1 MSPRHRYDAL
11 KISTAALL
19 DPEIAKPIPSAVLSS
34 TPDPGLTAF
43 AQLGLYRLDGSR
55 ALVSLF
61 DRKNQHIVA
70 EALRATP
77 LNLSEDHLDLL
88 WLCGTAVPRATSIC
102 EHVIAGP
109 PGLHTIP
116 GKNTGNAPEDLPVS
130 VVLDLDE
137 DERFCNIQDPH
148 KRFYIGVPIRSPAGI
163 NIGVY
168 CIFDDKPRRH
178 VTKVE
183 IQFIRDMSRTIM
195 DYLEAKRSHEC
206 YRREE
211 RMVRGLG
218 SFVEGKATLSN
229 WSQSSNPSSFQ
240 DIPGVQEGS
249 LNKRLRGKQKPPK
262 LFTGDSRAQSK
273 VRPSPPE
280 RAVTPLDTRRA
291 KNKPTS
297 GHKPRLSSADILQG
311 DVEGVFSKASNI
323 IRESLEV
330 AGVLYLDASIRTF
343 GGLIGQEMS
352 SPAVLRKLSS
362 DESASSSDEIPSSHS
377 GENADGTCCKV
388 LGYSTSENSSVNGDQ
403 AVDPLT
409 TLPEKLLHYLLQRY
423 PHGRI
428 YNMEADVVP
437 LSDFSAADLTLSFKR
452 KGSPSITI
460 NQRGATNGQPGRPK
474 SRQTITALLARL
486 FPGAR
491 SVAFVPLWDSQ
502 RNRWFAGS
510 FVWTRTPTRIF
521 TPENELSYLKVY
533 GLTIMA
539 EVTRL
544 HIKAADKT
552 KMDVLGSISHELRS
566 PLHGVVGAVEL
577 LRQTSL
583 DGSQEKILRT
593 IQISSRTLLDTI
605 DHLLDYG
612 KMNGLIKSAKLERS
626 NSAARLARSQGRGD
640 PTAPVPDAPGLH
652 VQLDRLAEEVV
663 ESVLAGYGYLH
674 MADTTNMI
682 MDSDLSSHKSSL
694 RPGKGD
700 VSPMDDQQPHSS
712 DPQAVQIY
720 LDIETAVSWSFLMH
734 PGAFRRI
741 IMNLFGNSLKF
752 TKAGFIRVH
761 LRQESLGP
769 DKLAPGF
776 GRILLTVTDTG
787 KGISEDYLR
796 NQLFTPFAQEDQF
809 APGTGLGLSLVRQVV
824 LGLGGE
830 IQVESK
836 LGHGTAV
843 TVSLPLPVGQGTDDE
858 ETSFEETVQ
867 ELAGLTVALHGS
879 GQTDTTPESGAGNKT
894 DNQQWDDRSQQLQLI
909 ENICRGW
916 LKMRVLSDV
925 DAQDSTPDFI
935 ISTSEPLPDQFADNE
950 TWDPASCPHIF
961 VHGSPS
967 VAQSSTSQRRMPA
980 FFEVISQPLG
990 PRKLAKS
997 LSDSR
1002 RKWKEAQ
1009 QAAQKVAASTTDV
1022 PAEKPL
1028 LTSTP
1033 SQTAELTAILR
1044 VAGIIGESTKLT
1056 STAEPATGLRKESLI
1071 DNAVMSK
1078 PATPAVPSQV
1088 DGPATSRKSVLIV
1101 DDNPI
1106 NRKILAA
1113 YMKRIDQPHHMATNG
1128 LEALEMYQGSPSE
1141 YSCILTADIS
1151 MPVMDG
1157 LECSRRA
1164 REFERARQLRPCKII
1179 ALTGLSGTLVQQDAF
1194 ASGVDVF
1201 LTRPVTLKSVVDT
1214 LEELGVR

>member
-1 MSPRHRYDAL
+1 EAARERETFKYDAL
-11 KISTAALL
+11 EISTAALL
-19 DPEIAKPIPSAVLSS
+19 DPEAAKPIPSAVLSS

-77 LNLSEDHLDLL
+77 LNLDEDQLDLL

-102 EHVIAGP
+102 EHVLAGP
-109 PGLHTIP
+109 AASLTIP
-116 GKNTGNAPEDLPVS
+116 GNITGNAPSDLPVS

-137 DERFCNIQDPH
+137 DERFCDIKDTQ

-168 CIFDDKPRRH
+168 CIFDDKPRQH
-178 VTKVE
+178 VSPVE

-249 LNKRLRGKQKPPK
+249 LNKRLRTGHRRTQRPVAAKSRERDSTKPTAHDINASATSRT
-262 LFTGDSRAQSK
+262 LSTGTKTVPAYGHRP
-273 VRPSPPE
+273 RPSS
-280 RAVTPLDTRRA
+280 AVV
-291 KNKPTS
+291 
-297 GHKPRLSSADILQG
+297 LQE
-311 DVEGVFSKASNI
+311 DVESVFSKASNI
-323 IRESLEV
+323 IRESIEV
-330 AGVLYLDASIRTF
+330 AGVVYLDASIRTF

-352 SPAVLRKLSS
+352 SPSVLGKASS
-362 DESASSSDEIPSSHS
+362 DDSSSDEIPSSHT
-377 GENADGTCCKV
+377 GDTPEATCCKV
-388 LGYSTSENSSVNGDQ
+388 LGYSTSQSSSVNGDE
-403 AVDPLT
+403 AGSPLT
-409 TLPEKLLHYLLQRY
+409 TFPEKFLHYLLQRY
-423 PHGRI
+423 PHGKI
-428 YNMEADVVP
+428 YNMEADVIP
-437 LSDFSAADLTLSFKR
+437 LSDHAASELTLSFRR
-452 KGSPSITI
+452 KGSDLSNNPK
-460 NQRGATNGQPGRPK
+460 GVTNGGIGRP
-474 SRQTITALLARL
+474 RARHTIASLLARL

-491 SVAFVPLWDSQ
+491 SVAFVPLWDAQ

-510 FVWTRTPTRIF
+510 FAWTRTPTRIF

-544 HIKAADKT
+544 YIKAADKT

-566 PLHGVVGAVEL
+566 PLHGVVGAAEL
-577 LRQTSL
+577 LRQTQL

-612 KMNGLIKSAKLERS
+612 KMNGLIKSAKLETANSTTRFHNQQGS
-626 NSAARLARSQGRGD
+626 KSAATGAAGM
-640 PTAPVPDAPGLH
+640 P

-663 ESVLAGYGYLH
+663 ESVLAGYKYMH
-674 MADTTNMI
+674 MADTANMTL
-682 MDSDLSSHKSSL
+682 DPGLSNHRSSWPL
-694 RPGKGD
+694 AKGD
-700 VSPMDDQQPHSS
+700 NFAHRHASDQAHGADSE
-712 DPQAVQIY
+712 AVQIY
-720 LDIETAVSWSFLMH
+720 LDIEPAPSWSFLML

-761 LRQESLGP
+761 LSQESPAKGS
-769 DKLAPGF
+769 AQHVPGISN
-776 GRILLTVTDTG
+776 ILLTVSDSG
-787 KGISEDYLR
+787 KGISEEYLR
-796 NQLFTPFAQEDQF
+796 NQLYTPFAQEDHF

-824 LGLGGE
+824 AALGGE
-830 IQVESK
+830 IHVSSQVGS
-836 LGHGTAV
+836 GTAV
-843 TVSLPLPVGQGTDDE
+843 RVSLPLPVSEVGDE
-858 ETSFEETVQ
+858 EEEEASFKAMRQDLT
-867 ELAGLTVALHGS
+867 GLRVVLRGNGPPTAVKEANLGHHGVEQ
-879 GQTDTTPESGAGNKT
+879 GPPAES
-894 DNQQWDDRSQQLQLI
+894 QLQLI
-909 ENICRGW
+909 ESICQRW
-916 LKMRVLSDV
+916 LNMHILSEADLQGS
-925 DAQDSTPDFI
+925 APDFI
-935 ISTSEPLPDQFADNE
+935 ISTMESFSDLEVDDTSGTA
-950 TWDPASCPHIF
+950 TCPHIIVCRSSGV
-961 VHGSPS
+961 VHSN
-967 VAQSSTSQRRMPA
+967 TDHRRLPTL
-980 FFEVISQPLG
+980 FEVISQPLG
-990 PRKLAKS
+990 PRKLAMS
-997 LSDSR
+997 LFDSR
-1002 RKWKEAQ
+1002 RRWIEAQ
-1009 QAAQKVAASTTDV
+1009 RSLPGSPSTASLL
-1022 PAEKPL
+1022 KQRPL
-1028 LTSTP
+1028 LINTP
-1033 SQTAELTAILR
+1033 SQAAELTAVLEDSLQPATQPTI
-1044 VAGIIGESTKLT
+1044 
-1056 STAEPATGLRKESLI
+1056 EPAGNGVVPEQPGFVPAYPSPGMAVGSAESR
-1071 DNAVMSK
+1071 
-1078 PATPAVPSQV
+1078 
-1088 DGPATSRKSVLIV
+1088 GSVLIV

-1113 YMKRIDQPHHMATNG
+1113 YMKKIEQPHSMAENG
-1128 LEALEMYQGSPSE
+1128 LEALEKYKASPSE
-1141 YSCILTADIS
+1141 YTCILTVDIS

-1157 LECSRRA
+1157 LESSRRA

-1179 ALTGLSGTLVQQDAF
+1179 ALTGLSGSDVQQDAF

-1214 LEELGVR
+1214 LEALGL